1 MKARGRAASLAFPAV
16 PALIA
21 AAVLALG
28 VPMVRLAASYPD
40 TAPGGGAPWQVAL
53 QAAAAASAVAA
64 GAALAAHRATA
75 VCGTLLMLAGPAIV
89 IAAAPV
95 AQARPALLFTIV
107 LAGAALTP
115 ALLGAAALTC
125 PVGPL
130 RSWDRLAAALG
141 LIVAGLVSGLLP
153 ATLFDPQASGCFT
166 CAANLAEVHA
176 APDLRASLIRWG
188 LALTVG
194 TGTGMAVLAAW
205 RWLRAPRI
213 VRVVN
218 APVAVGGAAVALLS
232 AAAAAHA
239 LAQPVPVIDAPSRAI
254 WLAQCTI
261 IVLIAGGV
269 AATALRTRRRAS
281 QIAAQVLA
289 ATPDAVTLQ
298 HSLAG
303 SIDDPGLA
311 LVFPRDDGTVIDA
324 AGQAV
329 GAAGEATPAGLAVAT
344 VRRASRT
351 VAEVRY
357 RAELAGA
364 EQLLGTAV
372 RSAGLA
378 LEHVAAQARLRA
390 ELADLA
396 ASRRRIIEDADAE
409 RRSLE
414 RDLHDGAQQRLIGLQ
429 LFMQLAADD
438 AAEEQA
444 ETYRAARRIVSTA
457 LADLRDLAHGI
468 HPAALTDD
476 GLMTGLRTLANRS
489 PVPLSIGGTGSSARS
504 AVAEATAYRLVAY
517 TAHTAGRLD
526 GGPAIRATVD
536 GDEAMLRIRIEAD
549 ALGGE
554 QAAEILARAR
564 DRIAAASGSVTV
576 ETTAARTTITAEF
589 PCVSLSPRTWRC
601 SGRACPGCSPR
612 RDSTSSEAPAT
623 RTNCSRSS
631 PGPSRTP
638 RSSTSKCRPRTPT
651 RGCGRRRSSVSGTPR
666 PRSCCYPATWKPATP
681 RPCSKIIRPD
691 PATCSR
697 TASTTRPR
705 SATRCAG

>member
-1 MKARGRAASLAFPAV
+1 MKARGRAASLAFLAV

-53 QAAAAASAVAA
+53 QAAAAAGAVAA

-75 VCGTLLMLAGPAIV
+75 VCGTLLMLAGPAVV
-89 IAAAPV
+89 IAAVPV

-107 LAGAALTP
+107 LAGAALAP

-130 RSWDRLAAALG
+130 RSWDRLAAAMG

-153 ATLFDPQASGCFT
+153 ATLFDSQASGCFT

-194 TGTGMAVLAAW
+194 TGTAMAVLAAW

-232 AAAAAHA
+232 AAAAAYA

-261 IVLIAGGV
+261 VVLIAGGV
-269 AATALRTRRRAS
+269 AATALRTRRLAS

-324 AGQAV
+324 AGQAA
-329 GAAGEATPAGLAVAT
+329 GAAGEATGAGLAVAT

-364 EQLLGTAV
+364 GQLLGTAV

-409 RRSLE
+409 RRRLE

-489 PVPLSIGGTGSSARS
+489 PVPLSIGGRTGLAARS
-504 AVAEATAYRLVAY
+504 AVAEAAAYRLVAY
-517 TAHTAGRLD
+517 TAHTAGQLD
-526 GGPAIRATVD
+526 GGPVIRATVD

-549 ALGGE
+549 ALGE
-554 QAAEILARAR
+554 KQAAEIMARAS
-564 DRIAAASGSVTV
+564 DRIAAANGSVTV

-589 PCVSLSPRTWRC
+589 PC
-601 SGRACPGCSPR
+601 
-612 RDSTSSEAPAT
+612 
-623 RTNCSRSS
+623 
-631 PGPSRTP
+631 
-638 RSSTSKCRPRTPT
+638 
-651 RGCGRRRSSVSGTPR
+651 
-666 PRSCCYPATWKPATP
+666 
-681 RPCSKIIRPD
+681 
-691 PATCSR
+691 
-697 TASTTRPR
+697 AS
-705 SATRCAG
+705 